1 MNYEEA
7 FYLFL
12 GLLILIYIIDY
23 FLINKHRLKLIRNNG
38 ITKKGKKKKAKN
50 ISELDYLVSKFKLNK
65 AKLNEEKVIIWI
77 SLINSFIIAITSS
90 IIILLPFKLMW
101 QMLIAFILLF
111 CLIYSLYEIYGR
123 YLLKMEEKNENKRN
137 RK

>member
-101 QMLIAFILLF
+101 QMLIAFIMLF
-111 CLIYSLYEIYGR
+111 GLIYALYEIYGR
-123 YLLKMEEKNENKRN
+123 HLKKMEE

>member
-65 AKLNEEKVIIWI
+65 DKLNEEKVIIWI

-101 QMLIAFILLF
+101 QMLIAFIMLF
-111 CLIYSLYEIYGR
+111 GLIYALYEIYGR
-123 YLLKMEEKNENKRN
+123 HLKKMEE